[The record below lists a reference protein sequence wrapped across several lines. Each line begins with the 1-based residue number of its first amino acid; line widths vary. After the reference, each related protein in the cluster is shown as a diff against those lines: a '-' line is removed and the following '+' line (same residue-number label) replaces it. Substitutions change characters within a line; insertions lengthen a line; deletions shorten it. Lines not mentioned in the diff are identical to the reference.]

1 MDVCNRSLF
10 SIPSIYCFLATF
22 YRCSLTHRTSQ
33 TGKNGKTGPRPSRLV
48 GNFPH
53 FHAPAF
59 TQRSHRNLGL
69 VDSSQVSRFFLIV
82 RGVRVDDIFHRCN
95 LTHTSHESDSDW
107 YVISLKNLREGQIC
121 VHCQNSR
128 KIPAVGVVIL
138 ESNELYV
145 RMRILFFFFQSPL
158 GHTVPSHKDLPG
170 FKYI

>member
-1 MDVCNRSLF
+1 MDNVCNRSLF

-33 TGKNGKTGPRPSRLV
+33 TGKNGKTGSRPSRLV

-138 ESNELYV
+138 ESMNFVYV
-145 RMRILFFFFQSPL
+145 CVYLFFQSPL